1 MVLAGVVAFLLVALF
16 MILKYRLPG
25 FVASIALLGQTAM
38 TLAFVSGY
46 FAVFPSFTLTLPGIA
61 GIILAIG
68 MGVDAN
74 VITAERIKEEI
85 RAGKS
90 IDGAL
95 NAGFRRGLKPIIDGN
110 VTVVIVA
117 VMLMA
122 LSAPQ
127 TVSLPGCCAR
137 CSLPLAPLRQAPSTP
152 SVTPCWWACC

>member
-1 MVLAGVVAFLLVALF
+1 
-16 MILKYRLPG
+16 
-25 FVASIALLGQTAM
+25 
-38 TLAFVSGY
+38 
-46 FAVFPSFTLTLPGIA
+46 
-61 GIILAIG
+61 

-110 VTVVIVA
+110 VTVAIVA
-117 VMLMA
+117 VMLMGA
-122 LSAPQ
+122 FGPHRRLLCQAAAPG
-127 TVSLPGCCAR
+127 VL
-137 CSLPLAPLRQAPSTP
+137 LPLAPLRQAPSTP